1 MCTKYTA
8 AVRKGVRVMVDMNK
22 MYLTADEIAELLGV
36 SKGFAYR
43 VIRELNAELKAKG
56 FIVVAGKLPTK
67 FFKEKLYGMT
77 LQEG

>member
-1 MCTKYTA
+1 
-8 AVRKGVRVMVDMNK
+8 MVDMNK
-22 MYLTADEIAELLGV
+22 MYLTAEEIAEILGV

-43 VIRELNAELKAKG
+43 LIRNLNAELKANG

-67 FFKEKLYGMT
+67 YFKEKFYGMT

>member
-1 MCTKYTA
+1 
-8 AVRKGVRVMVDMNK
+8 MVDMNK

-67 FFKEKLYGMT
+67 FFKEKFYGMT